1 MHTTFQCLVDSI
13 HSFESHYTG
22 STIALDKLLIDFC
35 ISPLFSGII
44 GLVSFVCLIMVLIKM
59 FQHGETTIAILSIVL
74 CPCGGGLIAFVYGWM
89 KSSEW
94 DIKGLM
100 ITWTICFLLT
110 IPLYVTQI
118 VLSAS
123 VAAQNQPQYDVPDL
137 PIIEPGDV
145 NFDFGDGAAQP

>member
-1 MHTTFQCLVDSI
+1 MEAATATPLLLGI
-13 HSFESHYTG
+13 T
-22 STIALDKLLIDFC
+22 AL
-35 ISPLFSGII
+35 SGII

-100 ITWTICFLLT
+100 ITWTICFLLA
-110 IPLYVTQI
+110 IPLQITQV

-123 VAAQNQPQYDVPDL
+123 AAAQNQPQYDVPDL